1 MHIDN
6 YFLIS
11 STIYVSYCALSV
23 SAADLLLYLNHCR
36 PGWIGPLTSA
46 GSQGLLHK
54 TNINT
59 LTTFLG
65 QSIRRI
71 SAMCKDC
78 MINHL

>member
-11 STIYVSYCALSV
+11 STINVSYCVLSI
-23 SAADLLLYLNHCR
+23 SAADLLLLNHR
-36 PGWIGPLTSA
+36 RRGWIGPVTSA

-59 LTTFLG
+59 LTIGLG
-65 QSIRRI
+65 QSIRR
-71 SAMCKDC
+71 AQQCARTA
-78 MINHL
+78 